1 MDKPQKKFGE
11 YLRGLRESMGMTL
24 RDVEREA
31 SISNAFLSQV
41 ERGERGIPSVKVLSR
56 LCKVYRKT
64 VSELVKS
71 AEEALGGG
79 KIIEDSELEFVGRG
93 FEKLTPA
100 ERAEFISWLK
110 YKLSQK

>member
-56 LCKVYRKT
+56 LCKVYGKT
-64 VSELVKS
+64 VSEMVKS

-79 KIIEDSELEFVGRG
+79 KIIEDSELDFVARG
-93 FEKLTPA
+93 FEKLSPP
-100 ERAEFISWLK
+100 ERDEFKSWLK